1 MEHFSFVFTIFFMLL
16 GPVKLIPAF
25 AGVTRGADEQ
35 YRRAAAV
42 RGALIA
48 TAAVAVVA
56 LIGEDLLVKYRISID
71 AVRIVGGL
79 VLLLSAL
86 NTIFPKTQ
94 QQPSGAGTL
103 TPLQLAV
110 SPLATPI
117 IVSPAGVAAILIFM
131 MMTPEFPGLARYVA
145 IALAIIMTLDL
156 LVMYFNST
164 IMKVPGLMMFLQ
176 VLGSVLIF
184 IQGALA
190 IETILIALRHLE
202 VITAP
207 GVI

>member
-71 AVRIVGGL
+71 AGRASAAVVGAQYHFPQDTAAAVRRRNVDSASIGG
-79 VLLLSAL
+79 
-86 NTIFPKTQ
+86 F
-94 QQPSGAGTL
+94 
-103 TPLQLAV
+103 
-110 SPLATPI
+110 
-117 IVSPAGVAAILIFM
+117 
-131 MMTPEFPGLARYVA
+131 
-145 IALAIIMTLDL
+145 
-156 LVMYFNST
+156 
-164 IMKVPGLMMFLQ
+164 
-176 VLGSVLIF
+176 
-184 IQGALA
+184 
-190 IETILIALRHLE
+190 
-202 VITAP
+202 AP
-207 GVI
+207 GHADHRIACRRCRDSDIHDDDA